1 MTDVL
6 KLYKAE
12 SYGKLFQY
20 FFELYVI
27 AFTMGVATDEFE
39 KNRKNIPN
47 MDIDKNDEVKTF
59 LLESVSYLPEAYP
72 PIVLEALMNRQYLEC
87 INPETT
93 NEQKSMIE
101 LSRRLIEGIH
111 QFSIEVILDT
121 SRLWNDKTVDYAE
134 KYFYPRLPSD
144 IRKKYFL

>member
-1 MTDVL
+1 
-6 KLYKAE
+6 
-12 SYGKLFQY
+12 
-20 FFELYVI
+20 
-27 AFTMGVATDEFE
+27 MGVATDEFE

-87 INPETT
+87 INPETS

-134 KYFYPRLPSD
+134 KYFYPRVDCIMKLD
-144 IRKKYFL
+144 T